1 MTRQDFTKE
10 QVNQFV
16 DRYECFED
24 TNKQKFLYLKEQYKN
39 NNVDNL
45 PSKIRVPSSY
55 EKAINCLPTTQEQ
68 AKTRQEI
75 VDSNDYTSGN
85 QFSACLSAS
94 VMYPFNKK
102 HYTRDSEN
110 KTYYC
115 SDTTNKIKDLLANT
129 KQLEKQD

>member
-10 QVNQFV
+10 QVNDFV
-16 DRYECFED
+16 KRYECFID

-45 PSKIRVPSSY
+45 SSKIRVSSSY
-55 EKAINCLPTTQEQ
+55 EKAINCLPPTQEQ

-75 VDSNDYTSGN
+75 VDTNNYTSGN

-94 VMYPFNKK
+94 AMYPFNKK
-102 HYTRDSEN
+102 HYTKDIEN

-115 SDTTNKIKDLLANT
+115 NDTTNKIKDLLANT